1 MDKFKLIISA
11 VDKFSK
17 PFKRATAMI
26 GKLGSMAKG
35 VGKVIGGLGLAVTAA
50 AAAFVALGKKAFDAL
65 DDIGKTAGRTGIAT
79 DKIQALRLAA
89 VESGGTIEGLNK
101 SIEKFAKNVGDVV
114 VKGTGEASYALDRMG
129 ITLRN
134 NNGVLKSNDDLL
146 TEIVG
151 GIGKVG
157 SEAERASLLMSFF
170 GREGIKLNQ
179 VFGQGQETFDK
190 WITTA
195 QEMGFVVSGKSIA
208 AIESFNDR
216 FAELQFL
223 VSGLINQSFAALAPV
238 LDTLIISFK
247 DFAVEAQKSKGGLE
261 KLGQEIATKFLDSVI
276 SLIRF
281 VGEAGETLINFAIKS
296 TNGLKQMG
304 LAALLIAQVVSKNLR
319 GAVETLQDLLNNTN
333 PELSNFAETANKAA
347 DKLEKLKGKIGAGE
361 TPIAKIGNDAGEA
374 AEKIDALAM
383 GFNKFGAGFAKVAN
397 ESTNKFEDLELLG
410 EAVGKKLETSLV
422 DAFMNIRTGAE
433 GLKDAMD
440 QILKQIIAELIRVT
454 IVQSI
459 VGSVTGFFGFGG
471 ARENGGPVTGG
482 KTYLVGE
489 SGPELFTAP
498 GNGNIVPNNK
508 LAMAVDGMMGSSVNV
523 ISSIF
528 GKRENGGP
536 VTGGRPYLVGEQGP
550 ELFVPGQSGGIVPNN
565 GLAMA
570 GAGGGSTNINITY
583 DIKAFDAKDATA
595 AIAEQ
600 APTIVGIVEQSFRK
614 RGKRGPLG

>member
-1 MDKFKLIISA
+1 MIIAA

-17 PFKRATAMI
+17 PLKQATAMI

-190 WITTA
+190 WISTA

-238 LDTLIISFK
+238 LDALIINFK

-296 TNGLKQMG
+296 TNALKQMG

-319 GAVETLQDLLNNTN
+319 GAVQTLQDLLNNTN
-333 PELSNFAETANKAA
+333 PELSNFAETANIAA
-347 DKLEKLKGKIGAGE
+347 DKLEKLKSKIGAGE

-383 GFNKFGAGFAKVAN
+383 GFDKFGAGFAKVAN
-397 ESTNKFEDLELLG
+397 ESANKFEDLELLG

-440 QILKQIIAELIRVT
+440 QILKMIIAELIRVT
-454 IVQSI
+454 IVQQT
-459 VGSVTGFFGFGG
+459 VGAVAGFFGFTPR
-471 ARENGGPVTGG
+471 A
-482 KTYLVGE
+482 K
-489 SGPELFTAP
+489 
-498 GNGNIVPNNK
+498 
-508 LAMAVDGMMGSSVNV
+508 
-523 ISSIF
+523 
-528 GKRENGGP
+528 GGP

-583 DIKAFDAKDATA
+583 DIKAFDSKDATA

-600 APTIVGIVEQSFRK
+600 APTIVGIVEQSFNK
-614 RGKRGPLG
+614 RGRRGPLGT

>member
-1 MDKFKLIISA
+1 MVISA
-11 VDKFSK
+11 VDKFSAPLK
-17 PFKRATAMI
+17 KATAMI
-26 GKLGSMAKG
+26 GKLGSVAKS

-134 NNGVLKSNDDLL
+134 NNGLLKSNDDLL

-190 WITTA
+190 WISTA

-238 LDTLIISFK
+238 LDALIINFK

-383 GFNKFGAGFAKVAN
+383 GFDKFGAGFAKVAN
-397 ESTNKFEDLELLG
+397 ESANKFEDLELLG

-440 QILKQIIAELIRVT
+440 QILKQVIAELIRVT

-471 ARENGGPVTGG
+471 ARA
-482 KTYLVGE
+482 K
-489 SGPELFTAP
+489 
-498 GNGNIVPNNK
+498 
-508 LAMAVDGMMGSSVNV
+508 
-523 ISSIF
+523 
-528 GKRENGGP
+528 GGP
-536 VTGGRPYLVGEQGP
+536 VTGGRPYLVGERGP

-565 GLAMA
+565 QLAMA

-583 DIKAFDAKDATA
+583 DIKAFDSKDATA

-600 APTIVGIVEQSFRK
+600 APTIVGIVENSFRK

>member
-1 MDKFKLIISA
+1 MIIAA

-17 PFKRATAMI
+17 PLKQATAMI

-190 WITTA
+190 WISTA

-238 LDTLIISFK
+238 LDALIINFK

-333 PELSNFAETANKAA
+333 PELSNFAETAN
-347 DKLEKLKGKIGAGE
+347 
-361 TPIAKIGNDAGEA
+361 
-374 AEKIDALAM
+374 
-383 GFNKFGAGFAKVAN
+383 
-397 ESTNKFEDLELLG
+397 S
-410 EAVGKKLETSLV
+410 
-422 DAFMNIRTGAE
+422 R
-433 GLKDAMD
+433 
-440 QILKQIIAELIRVT
+440 R
-454 IVQSI
+454 
-459 VGSVTGFFGFGG
+459 
-471 ARENGGPVTGG
+471 
-482 KTYLVGE
+482 
-489 SGPELFTAP
+489 
-498 GNGNIVPNNK
+498 
-508 LAMAVDGMMGSSVNV
+508 
-523 ISSIF
+523 
-528 GKRENGGP
+528 
-536 VTGGRPYLVGEQGP
+536 
-550 ELFVPGQSGGIVPNN
+550 
-565 GLAMA
+565 
-570 GAGGGSTNINITY
+570 
-583 DIKAFDAKDATA
+583 
-595 AIAEQ
+595 
-600 APTIVGIVEQSFRK
+600 
-614 RGKRGPLG
+614 